1 MALPGSEGAVE
12 RHAHPICLVAA
23 GEKSRN
29 GDRYGPP
36 ESDRDQDPLGG
47 LAPIVGDQHRSTIG
61 VGGLSVI
68 RTGRQLE
75 SWLSAT
81 LASDGLDTSEFTAL
95 VTLLIAGGPNR
106 RSAGELSS
114 SLVQTS
120 GGTTKTI
127 RRLEERR
134 LVVRV
139 DDPADGRRTLIELIG
154 PGRALTESTL
164 ELVLDAFA
172 LEIGDLGEAERHQ
185 LGAGLV
191 RLSFELDD
199 RLRNC

>member
-1 MALPGSEGAVE
+1 M
-12 RHAHPICLVAA
+12 AA